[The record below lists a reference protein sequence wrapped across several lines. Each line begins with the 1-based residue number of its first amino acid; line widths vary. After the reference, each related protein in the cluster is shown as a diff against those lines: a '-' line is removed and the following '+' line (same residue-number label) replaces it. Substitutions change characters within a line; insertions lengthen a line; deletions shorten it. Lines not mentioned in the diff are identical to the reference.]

1 MSNKVDPPPQKGD
14 FPVTNW
20 TLIARLKS
28 SDESVSA
35 PALNEICELY
45 HYPLYCYI
53 RRRGLSHH
61 DAQDALHDF
70 MAKLLRAEALQAADK
85 EKGRLRSYLVNALQN
100 SLIARHHRETN
111 RRLHEV
117 AVDERLPFDWMEK
130 RYLSER
136 FSDADTPDRLFDRKW
151 CEQLLSL
158 VLSKLKQT
166 YIKRDRL
173 DMFEALQPVLVSGGS
188 LVGHDS
194 QALAD
199 RLSMEKGAMRAAL
212 MRMLREYKSLLVKE
226 VRQTIGS
233 EEDVESEI
241 AALMA
246 AVEN

>member
-1 MSNKVDPPPQKGD
+1 MSRKVTPSPQNGA
-14 FPVTNW
+14 FPATNW

-28 SDESVSA
+28 GDEPVSA

-70 MAKLLRAEALQAADK
+70 MAKLLRAESLQAADR
-85 EKGRLRSYLVNALQN
+85 EKGQLRGYLVQALQH
-100 SLIARHHRETN
+100 SLISRHRKESN
-111 RRLHEV
+111 RRLHEI
-117 AVDERLPFDWMEK
+117 AVEERLPFDQMEQ
-130 RYLSER
+130 RYLSEK
-136 FSDADTPDRLFDRKW
+136 FGDADTPDRLFDRKW
-151 CEQLLSL
+151 CEQLLGL
-158 VLSKLKQT
+158 VLSKLNKT
-166 YIKRDRL
+166 YHKRGRL
-173 DMFEALQPVLVSGGS
+173 DLFETLRPVLVSGGS

-199 RLSMEKGAMRAAL
+199 RLGIETGTLRAAL
-212 MRMLREYKSLLVKE
+212 MRMLREYRSLLVAE